1 MKKIGIITIIDY
13 TNYGN
18 RLQNYAVQEVLKSLE
33 CNVETLIYDQ
43 KKENINNIRLVD
55 LIKKIRKITIKKI
68 IESLV
73 ARIIKRSLIKPLE
86 AKIDKFKQF
95 TQKHI
100 LETRFVILDDFEIE
114 EVNQFDYFIVGS
126 DQVWNPIFR
135 KGSSIDFLTFA
146 QKNKRIAYA
155 PSFGVSSIPSEYVKN
170 YSDWISEIE
179 YLSVREDA
187 GAKIIKQLTG
197 RDAIVLVDPT
207 LMLTRKKWLSIA
219 TAALNK
225 PKQKYLLTY
234 FMGEVSK
241 DRRKKIKSVAIKNN
255 LKIVNLCSIKDK
267 SRYDA
272 DPGEFIDYI
281 NSASI
286 FFTDSFHGTVFSILL
301 EKPFVIFDREEKTP
315 SMNSRIDTLLAKFK
329 LESRKADN
337 INLNSGIFEV
347 DYSQVPFILEA
358 EQKKT
363 IAYLKNALDL
373 MA

>member
-33 CNVETLIYDQ
+33 CNVETLIYER
-43 KKENINNIRLVD
+43 KKENINNIKLVD

-86 AKIDKFKQF
+86 SKIDKFKQF

-100 LETRFVILDDFEIE
+100 LETRFVILDDFEVE

-155 PSFGVSSIPSEYVKN
+155 PSFGVSSIPSEYVKI

-179 YLSVREDA
+179 YLSVREEA

-358 EQKKT
+358 ERKKT

>member
-1 MKKIGIITIIDY
+1 VKKIGIITIIDY

>member
-33 CNVETLIYDQ
+33 CNVETLIYER
-43 KKENINNIRLVD
+43 KKENINNIKLVD

-100 LETRFVILDDFEIE
+100 LETRFVILDDFEVE

-179 YLSVREDA
+179 YLSVREEA